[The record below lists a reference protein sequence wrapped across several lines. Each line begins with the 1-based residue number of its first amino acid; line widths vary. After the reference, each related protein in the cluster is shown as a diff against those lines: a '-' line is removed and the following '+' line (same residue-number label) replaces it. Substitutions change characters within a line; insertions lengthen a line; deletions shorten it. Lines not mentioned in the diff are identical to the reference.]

1 MQFQIRG
8 DKLEVTSALREY
20 VEKKVGRLA
29 KYFNET
35 PESVVNVTMKVI
47 RGQHQ
52 VEVTMQLPGV
62 LLRAEERN
70 TDMYASIDLVTE
82 KLERQIRKLKTRIN
96 RKSRQEGSLRELFRE
111 GAEQLVNGSAA
122 QDAALEEEEEYE
134 LVRTKRFVMKPMDV
148 QEAILQMNLVGHD
161 FFVFANR
168 DTSEINV
175 VYRRNDGKYGLI
187 EPVM

>member
-8 DKLEVTSALREY
+8 EKLEVTPALRDY
-20 VEKKVGRLA
+20 VEKKVGRLE

-35 PESVVNVTMKVI
+35 PDSTVHVTMKVI

-62 LLRAEERN
+62 ILRAEERN
-70 TDMYASIDLVTE
+70 SDMYASIDLVAE

-96 RKSRQEGSLRELFRE
+96 RKPRQEGGLRGLFRE
-111 GAEQLVNGSAA
+111 GYEPQVNGSAM
-122 QDAALEEEEEYE
+122 DLPDEEEDYE
-134 LVRTKRFVMKPMDV
+134 LVRTKRFVLKPMDV
-148 QEAILQMNLVGHD
+148 QEAILQMNLIGHD
-161 FFVFANR
+161 FFVFNNTE
-168 DTSEINV
+168 TSEINV

-187 EPVM
+187 EPIV